1 MLLDGRRAPRG
12 LASTSVA
19 SKAAP
24 REMASSAARR
34 ATQTSRVGAVRGAE
48 AAGDAGLR
56 EVCPLVAGRGAAGGG
71 ADARASAVRLGRAKR
86 ADDGRAGSAA
96 AACSV
101 TAGVAG
107 VVARCAQSGRGVS
120 GASAAAPAALATAVA
135 AAVAVAAAAVAAAA
149 VAWAAM
155 CDCHADAVLG
165 GVLQARGA
173 AVVVASA
180 AVPRGAKRS
189 PTPSSACVP
198 KSRGIGD
205 FGWASKP
212 DYSHLP
218 WRPER
223 LSGSSR
229 GTEPWRGPGARR
241 ASPNRPGQRAVAVPR
256 RLFLRVAAPWRGR
269 GSVQR
274 VQTRA
279 PPRRAWRRWG
289 REWGKSWA
297 KWGARVGAT
306 VGGKA
311 TCSQLVS
318 GLEPGQR
325 SSGAWSHSIFS
336 A

>member
-1 MLLDGRRAPRG
+1 MGRPWPPCWTYCAHRPVPGCFGVLLDGGRAPRG

-48 AAGDAGLR
+48 AVGDAGLR

-229 GTEPWRGPGARR
+229 RTEPWRGPGARR
-241 ASPNRPGQRAVAVPR
+241 ASPNRPG
-256 RLFLRVAAPWRGR
+256 
-269 GSVQR
+269 
-274 VQTRA
+274 
-279 PPRRAWRRWG
+279 
-289 REWGKSWA
+289 
-297 KWGARVGAT
+297 
-306 VGGKA
+306 
-311 TCSQLVS
+311 
-318 GLEPGQR
+318 
-325 SSGAWSHSIFS
+325 
-336 A
+336 